1 MMDIRA
7 KITDFFVSELWG
19 IDIATLGK
27 YRAFYIRSL
36 RLVYVGVREFMEGQL
51 TLRAMS
57 LVYTTLLALV
67 PLLAVSFSVLKAFGV
82 HNQVE
87 PLLANFLT
95 PLGPKGVEITQRVIG
110 FVDNMQVGILGSIG
124 LALLVY
130 TVISLIYKI
139 ESAVNYI
146 WKITNPRSFAR
157 RFSDYTSVILI
168 GPVLVFS
175 ALGLTASVM
184 STTVMQK
191 LVSIEPFGA
200 LIFLA
205 SKLVPYFL
213 VCLAFTFVYIF
224 VPNTKVRFRSALAGG
239 VFAGVLWET
248 AGWAF
253 ASFIISSTKY
263 AAIYSG
269 FAILI
274 MFMIWLYLSWL
285 ILLVGAGVA
294 FYHQHP
300 QFLTARKEIIRLSN
314 RLKERLAL
322 LIMFLV
328 GDSYYNNRRPWTIDS
343 LVERLGLPVEPVQ
356 EVITVLE
363 QKGMVVETGDDPPAY
378 LPERDIET
386 IKLKE
391 LFESVRVAEED
402 AFAISE
408 THLSSPEVD
417 RVVKGINDAIG
428 ETVGEETIKS
438 LVLSASREPQDK

>member
-1 MMDIRA
+1 MRDIWTR
-7 KITDFFVSELWG
+7 INEFFVGELWG
-19 IDIATLGK
+19 IDIATLGRL
-27 YRAFYIRSL
+27 RAFYIRAL
-36 RLVYVGVREFMEGQL
+36 RLIYVGVREFSEGQL

-57 LVYTTLLALV
+57 LVYTTLLSLV

-87 PLLANFLT
+87 PLLENFLA
-95 PLGPKGVEITQRVIG
+95 PLGPKGAEVTQSIIG
-110 FVDNMQVGILGSIG
+110 FVDNMKVGILGSIG
-124 LALLVY
+124 LGLLVY
-130 TVISLIYKI
+130 TVISLIHKI
-139 ESAVNYI
+139 ETSVNYI
-146 WKITNPRSFAR
+146 WKITSPRSFAR
-157 RFSDYTSVILI
+157 RFSDYMSVIII

-184 STTVMQK
+184 STTVVQK
-191 LVSIEPFGA
+191 IVSIQPFG
-200 LIFLA
+200 LLVYFG
-205 SKLVPYFL
+205 SKLVPYIL
-213 VCLAFTFVYIF
+213 VCAAFTFIYVF

-300 QFLTARKEIIRLSN
+300 QFLTARKEVLRLSN
-314 RLKERLAL
+314 KLKEKLAL
-322 LIMFLV
+322 LIMFLI
-328 GDSYYNNRRPWTIDS
+328 GESYYHDTRPWTVDS
-343 LVERLGLPVEPVQ
+343 LVTRLGLPVEPIQ
-356 EVITVLE
+356 DVITVLE
-363 QKGMVVETGDDPPAY
+363 KKGLVVETGDDPPAY

-386 IKLKE
+386 IRLTE
-391 LFESVRVAEED
+391 LLSSVRTAEEETFQVD
-402 AFAISE
+402 DTHISA
-408 THLSSPEVD
+408 PQVD
-417 RVVKGINDAIG
+417 RVIKRIEGAIG
-428 ETVGEETIKS
+428 ETLGEETLKG
-438 LVLSASREPQDK
+438 LVLAAKEEGR